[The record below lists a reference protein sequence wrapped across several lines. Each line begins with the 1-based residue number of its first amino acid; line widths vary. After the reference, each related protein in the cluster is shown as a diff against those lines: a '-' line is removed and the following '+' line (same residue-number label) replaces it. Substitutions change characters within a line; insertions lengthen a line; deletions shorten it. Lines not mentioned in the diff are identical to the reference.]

1 MFRDLKEYAVDDDN
15 NSSHVEL
22 QKRLDKLE
30 GVLAKREENPVQLLE
45 NPPRRLDPL
54 LSGAIGGVAAA
65 AIDLVTAQ
73 VSRGTVGLVG
83 SALAKAAA
91 GWAITKFKPA
101 WTPVGTSLLA
111 TAGYQGVTYATEA
124 FFARRQPAQL
134 AEAPPP
140 AALPGPEFEA
150 SSEGY
155 VLQAP
160 PGYQY
165 VPGVGFVPAGYGY
178 PTSSY

>member
-1 MFRDLKEYAVDDDN
+1 MFRDLKEYRVDDHQ
-15 NSSHVEL
+15 NSHDAEL
-22 QKRLDKLE
+22 ERRLGKLE
-30 GVLAKREENPVQLLE
+30 GALQKREENPVQLLE

-65 AIDLVTAQ
+65 AIDLITAQ
-73 VSRGTVGLVG
+73 ISRGTVGLVG

-111 TAGYQGVTYATEA
+111 TAGYQGVTYATEV
-124 FFARRQPAQL
+124 FFARRQAAQL
-134 AEAPPP
+134 AEATPPL
-140 AALPGPEFEA
+140 ALPVPEAEGQ
-150 SSEGY
+150 SEGY
-155 VLQAP
+155 VLQTP

-165 VPGVGFVPAGYGY
+165 VPGVGFVPVGYGY
-178 PTSSY
+178 PTSY